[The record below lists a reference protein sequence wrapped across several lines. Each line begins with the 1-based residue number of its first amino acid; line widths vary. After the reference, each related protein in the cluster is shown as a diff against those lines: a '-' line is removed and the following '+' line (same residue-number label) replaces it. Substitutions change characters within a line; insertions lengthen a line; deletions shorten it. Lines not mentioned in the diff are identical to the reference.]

1 MSAEPN
7 RIDSAAELLDALIA
21 ALVGI
26 PFMAAVP
33 DRRLLINLIGR
44 DAVGFP
50 EVAERAETRL
60 HVVQIVLTCL
70 GHPGGLRALHS
81 ALMTMAPEAAGTRRA
96 GQLIES
102 ATVSSLLS
110 DGEMRRIHDLLRR
123 AEQGFTE
130 APGWSPLHAEEIEL
144 PAGATGPVR
153 IFDHL
158 ASLADRGR
166 IPLALA
172 FVDDLAAGLRGP
184 IAVELRR
191 WVDEQAER
199 REIPDDVRERRE
211 SIAAQAYRLG
221 AADRPAEV
229 PENVVDPVSQ
239 DPGQPSAC
247 PDATKIDIP
256 VLFATESEN
265 LDILDQGNGTDQ
277 LDAMDDESPKG
288 EIMPT
293 VAPTERP
300 AERLP
305 LIWGDVPQR
314 NPNFTGRQELL
325 ERLHRDLS
333 HSRQTAVLPHALH
346 GMGGVGKSQLAIEY
360 VHRHRSEYDLIWW
373 VSAEQPGQI
382 LDSLTKLAQ
391 RLDLGVGPE
400 ANLAVPAVREALST
414 GQLAY
419 KHWLLV
425 FDNAE
430 APDDVQ
436 RYFPTGGVG
445 KILVTSRDLDWS
457 RVTEALE
464 VDVFTRDE
472 SISFLRNRNPQL
484 AVRDA
489 DRLAGALGDLPLA
502 VEHAAAWQLATG
514 MPPDEYLQL
523 LENNRIEL
531 LDAAPSPEYRR
542 TVAAAWKVSLDKLR
556 EVNPGAL
563 QLLQV
568 CSFFAPEPVS
578 RNILS
583 GSAIAPI
590 TPALDAVLSDTFR
603 LSRAIR
609 DIQRYALARIDHRTN
624 TLQIH
629 RLIQAVL
636 ISSLDEDEQVTMRHG
651 AHTVL
656 ANNNPNNPSSRSEWL
671 RYQALYPHVLFSRA
685 VESPDPRVQE
695 LVFSIAKYLY
705 YWGDHTGS
713 EDLTRQAYEHRS
725 VDKGETDPHTLSVAK
740 WLGWM
745 LWVNGRYAEARTL
758 NQRILESYKQTYGND
773 DDGTIDAMLCVAAD
787 LRAAGEFAKA
797 RDLSEE
803 AMNTAK
809 RVFIGDDDPA
819 LLSCAH
825 NLGVSLRLT
834 GEYQRAGE
842 LDRQTYEHRALV
854 LGQDDDNTLR
864 TLNNLVIDLRETGD
878 YIEAAKRQEE
888 VYLQC
893 VTAFGADAP
902 GTLFA
907 ALVLAVCRRK
917 AGQHSAALELS
928 EETLEKH
935 RRRYGEENPGT
946 RAAATNYAIDL
957 RHDGRLDLACELSRR
972 SLADYITALGE
983 QHSYTLS
990 ARTNLAIVLRQLG
1003 DAESARKQN
1012 SEALERLNA
1021 TLGPAHPV
1029 TLICATN
1036 LASDLYSLGE
1046 FQEAYERDIETL
1058 AHTERVLGNE
1068 HPSTLACS
1076 VNLALDL
1083 RKLGRVNE
1091 ADRILAD
1098 AMICYRKAL
1107 GEKHPATLNAL
1118 QSLRADC
1125 DVDLMPL

>member
-7 RIDSAAELLDALIA
+7 RNDSAAELLDALIA

-26 PFMAAVP
+26 PFMTAVP

-102 ATVSSLLS
+102 ATLSSLLS

-130 APGWSPLHAEEIEL
+130 SPGWSPLHDEEIEL
-144 PAGATGPVR
+144 PADAAGPVR

-158 ASLADRGR
+158 ASRADRGR

-211 SIAAQAYRLG
+211 SMSAQTYRLQ
-221 AADRPAEV
+221 AADRSAEISND
-229 PENVVDPVSQ
+229 EFDLRDS
-239 DPGQPSAC
+239 PSTT
-247 PDATKIDIP
+247 PSVRMIDNP
-256 VLFATESEN
+256 VLFVSESEII
-265 LDILDQGNGTDQ
+265 DILDQSDDSDQ
-277 LDAMDDESPKG
+277 LDEIDAGSPEGEPKG
-288 EIMPT
+288 EMMPT

-314 NPNFTGRQELL
+314 NPNFTGREELL
-325 ERLHRDLS
+325 DRLHRDLS

-346 GMGGVGKSQLAIEY
+346 GMGGVGKSQVAIEY

-400 ANLAVPAVREALST
+400 ANMAVPAVREALST

-457 RVTEALE
+457 RTTEVLE

-472 SISFLRNRNPQL
+472 SISFLRNRNAQL
-484 AVRDA
+484 SVRDA
-489 DRLAGALGDLPLA
+489 DRLASALGDLPLA

-531 LDAAPSPEYRR
+531 LDAAPSPDYRR
-542 TVAAAWKVSLDKLR
+542 TVAVAWKVSLDRLR
-556 EVNPGAL
+556 EVNLGAL
-563 QLLQV
+563 QLLQI
-568 CSFFAPEPVS
+568 CSFFAPEPIS
-578 RNILS
+578 RNILA

-590 TPALDAVLSDTFR
+590 TPALDAILSDTFR

-636 ISSLDEDEQVTMRHG
+636 VASLNEDEQATMRHG

-656 ANNNPNNPSSRSEWL
+656 ANNNPNNPGYRTDWP
-671 RYQALYPHVLFSRA
+671 RYQSLYPHVLFSRA

-695 LVFSIAKYLY
+695 LVLSIAKYLY
-705 YWGDHTGS
+705 YWGDHAGS
-713 EDLTRQAYEHRS
+713 ENLLRQTYERRS
-725 VDKGETDPHTLSVAK
+725 VDRGETDPHTLDVAK

-745 LWVNGRYAEARTL
+745 LWVNGKYGEARTL
-758 NQRILESYKQTYGND
+758 NQRSLELYQQTYGND

-787 LRAAGEFAKA
+787 LRAAGEFAEA
-797 RDLSEE
+797 RNLSQE
-803 AMNTAK
+803 ALDAAK
-809 RVFIGDDDPA
+809 SVFIGDDDPV

-842 LDRQTYEHRALV
+842 LDRQTYEHRAV
-854 LGQDDDNTLR
+854 LLGRDNDDTLR
-864 TLNNLVIDLRETGD
+864 TLNGLVIDLREAGN
-878 YIEAAKRQEE
+878 YIEAAKLQED

-902 GTLFA
+902 GSLFA

-928 EETLEKH
+928 EETLEKY

-946 RAAATNYAIDL
+946 SAAATNYAIDL
-957 RHDGRLDLACELSRR
+957 RHDGRLDLACDLSRR
-972 SLADYITALGE
+972 SLADYIAILGE
-983 QHSYTLS
+983 RHSYSLS

-1003 DAESARKQN
+1003 DAESARQQN
-1012 SEALERLNA
+1012 HAALDGLNA
-1021 TLGPAHPV
+1021 TLGPDHPV

-1036 LASDLYSLGE
+1036 LASDLYALGE
-1046 FQEAYERDIETL
+1046 YQNAYERDIDTL
-1058 AHTERVLGNE
+1058 AHSERVLGNE
-1068 HPSTLACS
+1068 HPSTLACG

-1083 RKLGRVNE
+1083 RALERVNE

-1098 AMICYRKAL
+1098 ALICYRKVL

-1125 DVDLMPL
+1125 DVDLLPL